1 MKINFFKI
9 RFKNLR
15 STVIHRIRTL
25 NLYQSTFQNRFLL
38 KQIFIL
44 DLHTSVTR
52 DVMPAIERMD
62 VTVNRWSISGS
73 SELFNEPNLKVKAVN
88 SQEWRGI
95 NDKKI
100 SKFQSRYRK
109 FLMNQDGFL
118 LTYTFSFILLFSKYK
133 KPILGI
139 NATRYESPFTF
150 DEKHLNELNY
160 QLNNY
165 KKLGVVS
172 NNIADQDYLKLFA
185 GIDSNYIPSLCSYT
199 TPHKPENDTWVVLCR
214 NLTLG
219 KKISNIGEKIKSQ
232 DEIWGGNYTYEEF
245 ASFKGV
251 ILIPYNISTMRMFE
265 LTTAGFPI
273 RIPSDRLLL
282 EWSNLPGVLS
292 ELSYAQVHN
301 QEPLKKYSNSPMDPN
316 WVNFY
321 SWWLERAD
329 WNQKDFFPNITRF
342 DSLEELADDPRPFQS
357 KLIENRNL
365 KIANLWQD
373 RLEKFTSQL

>member
-1 MKINFFKI
+1 
-9 RFKNLR
+9 
-15 STVIHRIRTL
+15 
-25 NLYQSTFQNRFLL
+25 
-38 KQIFIL
+38 
-44 DLHTSVTR
+44 
-52 DVMPAIERMD
+52 
-62 VTVNRWSISGS
+62 
-73 SELFNEPNLKVKAVN
+73 
-88 SQEWRGI
+88 
-95 NDKKI
+95 
-100 SKFQSRYRK
+100 
-109 FLMNQDGFL
+109 
-118 LTYTFSFILLFSKYK
+118 
-133 KPILGI
+133 
-139 NATRYESPFTF
+139 
-150 DEKHLNELNY
+150 
-160 QLNNY
+160 
-165 KKLGVVS
+165 
-172 NNIADQDYLKLFA
+172 
-185 GIDSNYIPSLCSYT
+185 
-199 TPHKPENDTWVVLCR
+199 
-214 NLTLG
+214 
-219 KKISNIGEKIKSQ
+219 
-232 DEIWGGNYTYEEF
+232 
-245 ASFKGV
+245 
-251 ILIPYNISTMRMFE
+251 MRMFE